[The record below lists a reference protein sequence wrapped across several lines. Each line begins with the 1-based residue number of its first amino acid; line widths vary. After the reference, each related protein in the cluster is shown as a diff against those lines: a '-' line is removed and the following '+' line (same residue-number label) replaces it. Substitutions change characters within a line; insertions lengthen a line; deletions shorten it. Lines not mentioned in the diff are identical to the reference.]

1 MAGMFRKMLS
11 GALLVCGVFLAGQG
25 AAQELPSVSDLSLPR
40 AVPGILT
47 LDWEVL
53 YDNSAWGQRVSGELS
68 QASQDLNAENNRI
81 ADDLVAEERRLTE
94 RRASMTPEAFK
105 AEASAFDKRATGIRA
120 AQKAKAQALQAQL
133 EQERQAFVQAV
144 LPVLDELLLQRGASV
159 VLDRRVIIRGLSNID
174 VTDDLILLVNDRIGS
189 GKVE

>member
-1 MAGMFRKMLS
+1 MAGMFRTMLS

-94 RRASMTPEAFK
+94 RRASMAPEAFK

-133 EQERQAFVQAV
+133 EQERQAFVQAA